1 MRRIESNFSAMRAS
15 REASDAHVKLLVA
28 DPAQRGSKWKE
39 IGAKIENEGNWKTRK
54 SRNNGDKP

>member
-28 DPAQRGSKWKE
+28 DPTQRGSKWKK
-39 IGAKIENEGNWKTRK
+39 IGAKIETEGNWK
-54 SRNNGDKP
+54 P